1 LPFRSP
7 HFAAFFRTLATV
19 SGIFCAAGSLHALNP
34 RKAVSQYTRTVWTQQ
49 QGLPQDSIRAIAQ
62 TRDGFLWLGTDEGL
76 SRFDGYEFV
85 NFAHQPNGLPSN
97 SISALLADRDGAL
110 WIGTSNGLTRYWNGK
125 FTTYTTKDGLPDNV
139 ITSLCQTVDGSLWI
153 AAGVGLSRW
162 RNGTFTNFRAEELQP
177 LEAVRALAEDRNHV
191 LWVSGYGGLLKRVG
205 GRFIPVLASEALHAD
220 IILTMLAGDNGDI
233 WIGGSEG
240 LLRRS
245 NDGTLRLYTTRDG
258 LPDNLVRALCR
269 DRDGNLWVGTN
280 GGLSRFENGR
290 FAAALLEGGHERDW
304 VRCLLEDREGNLWAG
319 MNGGLNRF
327 RDGRFTMFGR
337 TEGLPSDQPL
347 AVHQDRQGRV
357 WVGYHDSGLVLFSQH
372 GYQVFT
378 TAEGL
383 ASNEVFAIRETRN
396 GDLLLATRNG
406 LCRMHEGRF
415 TRIAKPDE
423 LDRIIAFD
431 AMEDTSGALWVASP
445 AGVQRF
451 AGGRWKTIAPGGAL
465 LNSASVVLAGDSA
478 GVLWAGTYGE
488 GLWRITDGGA
498 RRLTT
503 ADGLG
508 SDQIRSLLLDRDGGL
523 WIGTYG
529 GGLNLLR
536 NGRFTRFT
544 ARDGLLSDN
553 VSHVEDDG
561 KGSLWLSTTR
571 GICRVWKAQLRDFAA
586 GRVKTLTPVNYG
598 LDDGLRSAQCS
609 PGYPTGSGGTMTS
622 DGRLWFPTTRGLAVI
637 RPGEKQPPEI
647 EPLVKI
653 VEASFAGGDIDLSHA
668 VTLPPGSRRIQF
680 RYTGIH
686 LSAPERVRY
695 QYTLEGLDHE
705 WVDAGSRRTIN
716 YNSLPHGNYR
726 FVVRA
731 GLAGGPWSTAA
742 YSFELQPYFYE
753 RAWFLC
759 LCGALVL
766 AAFYGIYQL
775 RLRGVRKQF
784 SLVLEERAR
793 LAREIH
799 DTLAQGFVGISS
811 QLDAVATEM
820 RTNLGAATKHLD
832 LARKMARHSVTEARR
847 SVMDLRAPALDEHD
861 LPSALPAAARRWAA
875 GSPAS
880 LDVRVSGTGSRL
892 PQEAGQNLMR
902 IAQEAVT
909 NAIKHSGAQHISVS
923 LTVED
928 RTLKLTVR
936 DDGCGFEPDGVF
948 STLDGHF
955 GLLGMRERAQRLG
968 GELRLESAPGRG
980 TKVEVSAPAP

>member
-7 HFAAFFRTLATV
+7 HFAAFFRILATLA
-19 SGIFCAAGSLHALNP
+19 GLFCAAAPLRALNP

-85 NFAHQPNGLPSN
+85 NFTHQPDGLPSN
-97 SISALLADRDGAL
+97 SISALLADRDGSL

-125 FTTYTTKDGLPDNV
+125 FTTYTTRDGLPDNV
-139 ITSLCQTVDGSLWI
+139 ITALCQTTDGSLWI

-162 RNGTFTNFRAEELQP
+162 NGRKFTNFTAAELEP
-177 LEAVRALAEDRNHV
+177 LEAVRALSEDRNHV
-191 LWVSGYGGLLKRVG
+191 LWVSGYGGLLKRIDGKFV
-205 GRFIPVLASEALHAD
+205 PVISSDALRSD
-220 IILTMLAGDNGDI
+220 IILTMLAADNGDI

-245 NDGTLRLYTTRDG
+245 SSGALRLYTTHDG

-290 FAAALLEGGHERDW
+290 FAPALLEGGHERDW

-327 RDGRFTMFGR
+327 RDSRFTIFGR
-337 TEGLPSDQPL
+337 SEGLPSDQPL
-347 AVHQDRQGRV
+347 AVHQDRQGRI
-357 WVGYHDSGLVLFSQH
+357 WVGFHDSGLVEFSPR
-372 GYQVFT
+372 GYKVYT
-378 TAEGL
+378 TADGL
-383 ASNEVFAIRETRN
+383 AANEVFAIREAHN
-396 GDLLLATRNG
+396 GDLLLATREG
-406 LCRMHEGRF
+406 LCRMHDGRF
-415 TRIAKPDE
+415 RRIAKPDD
-423 LDRIIAFD
+423 LDRRIAFD
-431 AMEDTSGALWVASP
+431 VFEDASGALWVASP
-445 AGVQRF
+445 SGVQRY
-451 AGGRWKTIAPGGAL
+451 AGGKWETIAPGGAL
-465 LNSASVVLAGDSA
+465 LNSASVVLSG
-478 GVLWAGTYGE
+478 GPGGRLWAGTYGE
-488 GLWRITDGGA
+488 GLWRIDHGVA

-508 SDQIRSLLLDRDGGL
+508 SNQIRSLLPDRDGGL

-536 NGRFTRFT
+536 NGNFTQFT
-544 ARDGLLSDN
+544 MRDGLLSDN

-561 KGSLWLSTTR
+561 RGSLWLSTTR
-571 GICRVWKAQLRDFAA
+571 GICRVEKAQLRDLAA
-586 GRVKTLTPVNYG
+586 GRIKALTPVNYG

-609 PGYPTGSGGTMTS
+609 PGYPTGAGGTMTS

-637 RPGEKQPPEI
+637 RPGQKQPSEV
-647 EPLVKI
+647 EPLAHI
-653 VEASFAGGDIDLSHA
+653 VEASFAGGDIDLTHA
-668 VTLPPGSRRIQF
+668 ANLPPGSGRIQF
-680 RYTGIH
+680 RYTGIY

-695 QYTLEGLDHE
+695 EYMLEGLDHE
-705 WVDAGSRRTIN
+705 WVEAGNRRTIN
-716 YNSLPHGNYR
+716 YNSLPHGTYR
-726 FVVRA
+726 FLVRA

-742 YSFELQPYFYE
+742 YTFELQPYFYE
-753 RAWFLC
+753 RAWFLS

-766 AAFYGIYQL
+766 AAVYGAYQL

-784 SLVLEERAR
+784 SLVLEERVR

-820 RTNLGAATKHLD
+820 PTNPVAASKHLD

-847 SVMDLRAPALDEHD
+847 SVMDLRAPAVDEHD

-880 LDVRVSGTGSRL
+880 LDVQVSGTGARL

-909 NAIKHSGAQHISVS
+909 NAIKHAGAQHISVS
-923 LTVED
+923 LIVED
-928 RTLKLTVR
+928 RTLKLSVC

-948 STLDGHF
+948 SALDGHF

-968 GELRLESAPGRG
+968 GELRLESSPGRG
-980 TKVEVSAPAP
+980 TRVEVRAPAP